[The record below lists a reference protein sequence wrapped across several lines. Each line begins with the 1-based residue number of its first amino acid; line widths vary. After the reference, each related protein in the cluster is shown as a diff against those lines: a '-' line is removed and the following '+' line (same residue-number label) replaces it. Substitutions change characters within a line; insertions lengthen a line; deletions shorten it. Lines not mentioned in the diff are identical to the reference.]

1 MLRTLH
7 TLSTQRRSWLL
18 LAALALVL
26 DGIALFLQHVLH
38 VEPCNECIYIR
49 AGVLGIAVAGLLGAL
64 APRYWPMRLL
74 ALTAWVG
81 ALGWSLSRVVL
92 LLDLERIVAAG
103 GDASCKR
110 FKGFPDW
117 LPLEQWLPNVFEPRA
132 MCGTVS
138 WTFLG
143 GSVTFWIGIALG
155 GMALLAAAVV
165 VAQVWPNKG
174 RV

>member
-1 MLRTLH
+1 MFRTLQI
-7 TLSTQRRSWLL
+7 LSTQRWSWLL
-18 LAALALVL
+18 LAAVALAL
-26 DGIALFLQHVLH
+26 DGTALFLQHVLH

-49 AGVLGIAVAGLLGAL
+49 AGVLGIALAGMIGAL

-74 ALTAWVG
+74 ALAAWVG
-81 ALGWSLSRVVL
+81 ALGWSLSRAVL
-92 LLDLERIVAAG
+92 LLDLERIVSSG
-103 GDASCKR
+103 GEASCKR

-117 LPLEQWLPNVFEPRA
+117 LPLEKWLPNVFEPRA

-143 GSVTFWIGIALG
+143 ESVTFWIAVALA

-165 VAQVWPNKG
+165 VSQVWPKKRG
-174 RV
+174 A